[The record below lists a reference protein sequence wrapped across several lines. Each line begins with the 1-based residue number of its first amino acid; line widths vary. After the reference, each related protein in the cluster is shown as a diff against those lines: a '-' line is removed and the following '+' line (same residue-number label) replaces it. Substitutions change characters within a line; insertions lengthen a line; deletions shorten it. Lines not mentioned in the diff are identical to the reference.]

1 MEERRVGGQ
10 DGCLARHGRFCQR
23 PLARLQIGPVWARS
37 GRLFLLGELD
47 SVLPLLSRADD
58 VISPCL
64 FCLPLPLSPVGG
76 GEGVHGWQD
85 GSDLVRTRMS
95 DRTSIPES
103 TGDQCS
109 SCPRSQ
115 DGGKVELY
123 ALVCPFLHLAPQ
135 VDQVLHTGRIQVGNG
150 GKVENDRSTP
160 RFAQRIDVLDRLTL
174 LGARVVPR
182 SIPELDVAHVLAS
195 TSIRLDVVDNGR
207 VDVRSVRVEERLFE
221 PIDDDTLRRRFD
233 LDGRVGDPTIPTER
247 HVDVPN
253 IGIRGRVFR
262 PDPDTSEEVTPRTSD
277 PEQQED
283 DRGGQRGVDTV
294 LDRAEDRNDDGGGED
309 DPFERGDSPETVR
322 LSRAGDQVGYGV
334 DDQGRDSSVGDVYRA

>member
-1 MEERRVGGQ
+1 M
-10 DGCLARHGRFCQR
+10 
-23 PLARLQIGPVWARS
+23 
-37 GRLFLLGELD
+37 ELD
-47 SVLPLLSRADD
+47 A
-58 VISPCL
+58 
-64 FCLPLPLSPVGG
+64 
-76 GEGVHGWQD
+76 
-85 GSDLVRTRMS
+85 LVR
-95 DRTSIPES
+95 
-103 TGDQCS
+103 
-109 SCPRSQ
+109 
-115 DGGKVELY
+115 
-123 ALVCPFLHLAPQ
+123 PFLHLAPQ
-135 VDQVLHTGRIQVGNG
+135 VDQVLHTGRVKVGDG
-150 GKVENDRSTP
+150 GKVEDDRPAP
-160 RFAQRIDVLDRLTL
+160 RLAQRIDVLDRLTL

-195 TSIRLDVVDNGR
+195 TSIRLDVVDDGR
-207 VDVRSVRVEERLFE
+207 VDIRSVRVEERLFE